1 MFHDDENPTPKASL
15 AYKHAREIFQ
25 DNYFLFEVQKSIVRL
40 GIGTILDSRNIIQG
54 KGKDCY
60 FLSAAAGVVEHYPE
74 FIYRL
79 FVLDKNPSD
88 VYGVRLFVDG

>member
-1 MFHDDENPTPKASL
+1 M
-15 AYKHAREIFQ
+15 
-25 DNYFLFEVQKSIVRL
+25 
-40 GIGTILDSRNIIQG
+40 GTMMDSRNIIQG

-60 FLSAAAGVVEHYPE
+60 LLSAVAGLVELYPE

-88 VYGVRLFVDG
+88 IYGVRLFY

>member
-1 MFHDDENPTPKASL
+1 M
-15 AYKHAREIFQ
+15 
-25 DNYFLFEVQKSIVRL
+25 
-40 GIGTILDSRNIIQG
+40 GTMMDSRNIIQG

-60 FLSAAAGVVEHYPE
+60 LLSAVAGLVELYPE

-88 VYGVRLFVDG
+88 IYGVRLFIDGQWQTIILDAHFPVD

>member
-1 MFHDDENPTPKASL
+1 M
-15 AYKHAREIFQ
+15 
-25 DNYFLFEVQKSIVRL
+25 
-40 GIGTILDSRNIIQG
+40 GIGAILDSRNIIQG

-60 FLSAAAGVVEHYPE
+60 FLSAAAGIVEHYPE

-88 VYGVRLFVDG
+88 IYGVRLFIDGEWRTIILDAGLPVDDRGILYYAKPYRS